1 MSMSRRTVPIAPDAR
16 TQRGVSLIEV
26 LVTVLVLSIGIL
38 GISGLGAFGKRATFE
53 AVQRSTASEL
63 AYALLEEM
71 RGTKAAIATVY
82 LVVGPLGRGSIDPE
96 PMPACDV
103 LGAGCTADEF
113 AMHSLWAWERML
125 DSGLETAGGNDTGG
139 LIDATACIDGP
150 AGGVEGVYSVT
161 VVWRG
166 TTELTDPAVNACG
179 AASGLYGANGEY
191 RRMAVVQTYIDPDI

>member
-1 MSMSRRTVPIAPDAR
+1 MPVSSRTMEITHAAR
-16 TQRGVSLIEV
+16 QRGVSLIEV

-38 GISGLGAFGKRATFE
+38 GISGLGAFGKRATLE

-71 RGTKAAIATVY
+71 RGNKGALATVY
-82 LVVGPLGRGSIDPE
+82 LVVGDLGRGAIDPE
-96 PMPACDV
+96 PVPACNS
-103 LGAGCTADEF
+103 LGAGCSADEF

-125 DSGLETAGGNDTGG
+125 DSGMETAGGNDTGG

-150 AGGVEGVYSVT
+150 ADGSAGVYSVT
-161 VVWRG
+161 IVWRG
-166 TTELTDPAVNACG
+166 TTAISDPAVNDCG
-179 AASGLYGANGEY
+179 AASGLYGAGGEY